1 MSVNLPIRTHH
12 VLVSLAA
19 LLLVLGLACGS
30 DTDAAEPK
38 DEIALVWEA
47 WEEIDTQYAHR
58 DSLDLESVT
67 EGALRSMAILAGGSS
82 YPFLTEVGRVR
93 GQVPPRVPA
102 ELADLWRGLLVHQQ
116 RWPEVELKDLVFA
129 SIRGMVDGLGD
140 PSSVVLNAEAYPEI
154 KDAVEG
160 SLEGEYR
167 GIGARVVAQEGQ
179 ILLFPFPDTP
189 AEKAGVE
196 AGDLLLAVEG
206 EPIDGKDL
214 EEVVEVVAGPADS
227 KVTLLI
233 RRIGEADPFEID
245 VFRGTISL
253 PSVTRQL
260 LPGGIGHIHVS
271 IFRDNTA
278 DQVFEAL
285 EELKRFDM
293 LALIFDLRTSSGG
306 SEQAAAD
313 VAGQFLPVG
322 NLLMYSVDR
331 QGNRL
336 DIAANEDIDRLEL
349 GDIPIVVLVNDATAG
364 EAEAVAAVLQESK
377 RAVVMGDETFG
388 KGGTY
393 TFVELSDGSVIYL
406 PTRRWYTPLGKALG
420 EGGLEPDL
428 LVESRPDATGVSRE
442 SQFNQAYKFLNEQLP
457 AFR

>member
-1 MSVNLPIRTHH
+1 MLSLP
-12 VLVSLAA
+12 VLL
-19 LLLVLGLACGS
+19 LLLVLACGS
-30 DTDAAEPK
+30 NGDAAEPK
-38 DEIALVWEA
+38 DDVAFIWEA
-47 WEEIDTQYAHR
+47 WDKIDTQYANR
-58 DSLDLESVT
+58 DSLDTEAVT
-67 EGALRSMAILAGGSS
+67 EGALRGMAILAGGSS

-102 ELADLWRGLLVHQQ
+102 GLADLWRGLQVHQQ
-116 RWPEVELKDLVFA
+116 RWPEVEMKDLVFA
-129 SIRGMVDGLGD
+129 SIRGMVEGLGD
-140 PSSVVLNAEAYPEI
+140 PSSAVLNAEAYPQV

-160 SLEGEYR
+160 NLEGEYR
-167 GIGARVVAQEGQ
+167 GIGARVVAQDGQ

-206 EPIDGKDL
+206 EPIEGKAL

-233 RRIGEADPFEID
+233 RRIGEAAPFEID

-278 DQVFEAL
+278 DQVFEVL
-285 EELKRFDM
+285 EELNRFDM
-293 LALIFDLRTSSGG
+293 LALIFDLRTNSGG

-322 NLLMYSVDR
+322 SLLMYSEDR

-336 DIAANEDIDRLEL
+336 DVAANEDIDRVEL
-349 GDIPIVVLVNDATAG
+349 GDIPIVVLVNDATMG
-364 EAEAVAAVLQESK
+364 EAEAVAAVLQESE

-388 KGGTY
+388 KVGTY
-393 TFVELSDGSVIYL
+393 TFVELSNGSVIYM
-406 PTRRWYTPLGKALG
+406 PTRRWYTPLGKAFG
-420 EGGLEPDL
+420 EDGLEPDL
-428 LVESRPDATGVSRE
+428 PVESRPDSAGVSRE
-442 SQFNQAYKFLNEQLP
+442 SQFNQAYEFLDEQLP